1 MNATAP
7 QIPNHLVWAI
17 LATLFCCLPGGI
29 VSIVYAAQV
38 NSKIAAGDIAGARDS
53 SDKAKKWA
61 MWSAIAGVVG
71 LVLYFVLVMAMGG
84 IGALSNSSY

>member
-1 MNATAP
+1 
-7 QIPNHLVWAI
+7 
-17 LATLFCCLPGGI
+17 
-29 VSIVYAAQV
+29 
-38 NSKIAAGDIAGARDS
+38 
-53 SDKAKKWA
+53 